1 MNRDE
6 RKVKRL
12 IVRRNT
18 ITGSINLVKT
28 FYENFNSERDFPQL
42 RFRLEKLDELY
53 REFNEI
59 QSEIEAEEELPE
71 EFSETRANVENDYF
85 MLKGNLAAKLD
96 AIAPNNS
103 SQSPLAPPAHVSS
116 VRLPEIKI
124 PEFSGNFDEWMN
136 FHDLFTT
143 LIHVNLQLSSIQ
155 KFQYLKAVLKGEA
168 LRLIESLE
176 VSATNYTIAWDLL
189 NKRYDNRNLQIKQH
203 FSALLSTPSVR
214 KESSSALA
222 NLVDEFGKHVSVL
235 NKLEDPKDH
244 WNSFLVETL
253 SSKLDPVSQKEWE
266 NQLCDDIRPTY
277 ESLVTFIQ
285 KRSRI
290 LQSLML
296 SQPSLPSAK
305 FESKIESKSSRNK
318 ISIYHSANSDL
329 PKCILCKQ
337 AHLLMQCDEFKR
349 QTPQKR
355 FEIAKR
361 HGLCLNC
368 LKSSHLM
375 KNCTSGSCR
384 TCNRKHHTL
393 LHLNSFKPSSI
404 HDDEQHTIAAQ
415 IAQSYSHSQSAPV
428 VDSSSSVTCIADQC
442 HVLPRVQGVPS
453 SSVGPS
459 KHSSSFVP
467 SSDGHPSGSAQNTT
481 HVTNCHTQSFFSKP
495 SQSAVFM
502 LTAYVK
508 VKDLA
513 GNFLHARAL
522 LDCASEANFV
532 SEHLA
537 QQLRLKRT
545 PANVDVYGISQS
557 VQRVKDQVPITIA
570 SRSGNFITSME
581 FFVLPALTRVL
592 PSTNVDISKWVIP
605 RNLPLADPKFNIA
618 HDVDLIIGIKSFFSI
633 LENDQISLGQGF
645 PILRKTVFGY
655 VVAGETNSQPKS
667 PAVVCNV
674 SSIDNLDSTIR
685 KFWEVESF
693 EKGKS
698 LSLEEDGR
706 YVVRLPIREE
716 MLHALGESFPIAN
729 RRFLST
735 ERKLGSNDNLRA
747 DYFEFMTEYENLGHM
762 EPVKPDLTKP
772 HYYLPHH
779 AIQRPESTTTKTRV
793 VFDASCRA
801 ANNISLN
808 DICYIGPT
816 VQPSLISTLINF
828 RLPKYAVTA
837 DVEKMYR
844 QIVVHLADRPLQQ
857 ILWRKNPEAPLQTF
871 RLNTVTYG
879 TAPAPYLA
887 TRVLN
892 QLAHDE
898 AENFP
903 LAAPLI
909 PKRFYVDDYLSG
921 NDDKQLLIAENHQ
934 MIELL
939 KSGGFTLR
947 KWCSNCNE
955 VLSQIPEALRDSRSE
970 LDIGQSGSIK
980 TLGLRWHPQP
990 DHFTFNVPDLETS
1003 ASITKRVIL
1012 SEMSRL
1018 FDPMGLLGASV
1029 VSAKI
1034 FLQSLW
1040 SEKFSWNDP
1049 LPVHHQAWWQQY
1061 RQEMESFRSLAIP
1074 RQVFMNDYDNFE
1086 LHCFSDASDSAY
1098 GCCIYVLSSNEENK
1112 PICNLLASKSRV
1124 SPLNKLSTPRLEL
1137 CAALLAAQLQDS
1149 IVEYTGWN
1157 CPVTFWT
1164 DSTIVLHWLASSSS
1178 VWKVFVSN
1186 RIAEIHRIT
1195 RGSPWRHIPTDLNP
1209 ADRISRGVSPSALIA
1224 DNLWWH
1230 GPNFLCTDKSNW
1242 PPNDISLSPLHMQAR
1257 GIESKQSTIILVS
1270 PPFSEKLHGVIALYK
1285 IVEQN
1290 LINEILAH

>member
-1 MNRDE
+1 MSKALTSQIRRKRIRYPRVRIWAKDPIQSSNVGSGSSQGTNLKSALLVRFGYIFWCRNPGIARFPLFSTSLERLPHRHRIAAFGGSYRIDWTLNRISSPPQHLQTGFHQFGGFSTE
-6 RKVKRL
+6 LQQQRRK
-12 IVRRNT
+12 
-18 ITGSINLVKT
+18 LVAPRGHGT
-28 FYENFNSERDFPQL
+28 QVWSN
-42 RFRLEKLDELY
+42 ELY

-59 QSEIEAEEELPE
+59 QSEIEAEEELSE

-103 SQSPLAPPAHVSS
+103 PQSPLAPPAHVPS

-277 ESLVTFIQ
+277 ES
-285 KRSRI
+285 
-290 LQSLML
+290 
-296 SQPSLPSAK
+296 
-305 FESKIESKSSRNK
+305 

-393 LHLNSFKPSSI
+393 LHMNSFKPSSI
-404 HDDEQHTIAAQ
+404 HDDEQNTIAAQ

-428 VDSSSSVTCIADQC
+428 VDPSSSVTCIADQC

-570 SRSGNFITSME
+570 SRSGKFVTSME
-581 FFVLPALTRVL
+581 FFVLPVLTRVL

-655 VVAGETNSQPKS
+655 VVAGETNAQPKS

-674 SSIDNLDSTIR
+674 SSIDNLDSAIR

-698 LSLEEDGR
+698 LSLEEQYCETHFLKTHFRAPDGR

-816 VQPSLISTLINF
+816 
-828 RLPKYAVTA
+828 
-837 DVEKMYR
+837 
-844 QIVVHLADRPLQQ
+844 IVVHPADRPLQQ

-903 LAAPLI
+903 LAAPLV

-1003 ASITKRVIL
+1003 APITKRVIL

-1040 SEKFSWNDP
+1040 SEKFLWNDP
-1049 LPVHHQAWWQQY
+1049 LPVHHQTWWQQY
-1061 RQEMESFRSLAIP
+1061 RLSFKTLTEVIFVKDDIKKDICARYFLEQNYTQLTNEDKISSGLSQKPLDETNLNRREIRLLLSES
-1074 RQVFMNDYDNFE
+1074 
-1086 LHCFSDASDSAY
+1086 
-1098 GCCIYVLSSNEENK
+1098 SSGQPFPAKQTAEGM
-1112 PICNLLASKSRV
+1112 A
-1124 SPLNKLSTPRLEL
+1124 
-1137 CAALLAAQLQDS
+1137 
-1149 IVEYTGWN
+1149 
-1157 CPVTFWT
+1157 PVTLLNVLRWFT
-1164 DSTIVLHWLASSSS
+1164 GTI
-1178 VWKVFVSN
+1178 
-1186 RIAEIHRIT
+1186 
-1195 RGSPWRHIPTDLNP
+1195 G
-1209 ADRISRGVSPSALIA
+1209 
-1224 DNLWWH
+1224 
-1230 GPNFLCTDKSNW
+1230 FLLGGTKS
-1242 PPNDISLSPLHMQAR
+1242 
-1257 GIESKQSTIILVS
+1257 
-1270 PPFSEKLHGVIALYK
+1270 
-1285 IVEQN
+1285 
-1290 LINEILAH
+1290 